1 MENINAKELEIQI
14 KETQELLE
22 KVNAD
27 QNQIE
32 RLRNYKILFGL
43 LALIFLI
50 ATIWLLF
57 RKVAPVEK
65 EIDPNYT
72 LVRKD
77 SLKNYKHYYFTQN
90 LKNDINLD
98 SEKIVYYVQIGAF
111 QHFTLSSDE
120 LKGINQFKDEDGLN
134 KITIGSFVK
143 YEKAKK
149 LQRELINLEFEDCFL
164 IAKTFGTKIIDIDV
178 ALNLSE
184 ETQYILS
191 DDEKLD

>member
-1 MENINAKELEIQI
+1 MEDPNAKELEIQI
-14 KETQELLE
+14 KETQELLK
-22 KVNAD
+22 KVNVD

-32 RLRNYKILFGL
+32 RLRNYRILFGL
-43 LALIFLI
+43 LATIFLI
-50 ATIWLLF
+50 TTIWLLL
-57 RKVAPVEK
+57 RKVKPIEK

-111 QHFTLSSDE
+111 QHFTLSSDK

-149 LQRELINLEFEDCFL
+149 LQKELINLEFDDCFL

-178 ALNLSE
+178 ALNLSK